1 MFPLWVSFWDQYS
14 VTSVW
19 NTGETGDIY
28 EGQQGGDIYLN
39 GRARERAPY
48 IRGIYRFAWRHF
60 QSPKYNL
67 KKKYF
72 QDITRVINDR
82 SSRQER
88 TPTQSVVQA
97 QPDNI
102 TRWDGVTVES
112 LFDVLQIKPLTSTK
126 ENVWSHTFT
135 VSFKKSSRIWYLI

>member
-1 MFPLWVSFWDQYS
+1 MTSFFKVKIQF
-14 VTSVW
+14 
-19 NTGETGDIY
+19 E
-28 EGQQGGDIYLN
+28 
-39 GRARERAPY
+39 
-48 IRGIYRFAWRHF
+48 
-60 QSPKYNL
+60 
-67 KKKYF
+67 KKYF

-126 ENVWSHTFT
+126 ENV
-135 VSFKKSSRIWYLI
+135 